1 MSGTQHIQP
10 PEVFSSQDIGFTQVV
25 ASPPGTL
32 LFLSGQV
39 AWDRDRKLIGEG
51 DLGKQVEQAL
61 KNLGHTLAAAGAT
74 PSDVT
79 MIRCYVAGY
88 KPEHAAV
95 LSSRLGDFFS
105 GSPPPASTWIG
116 VETLAAPDLLIEIET
131 MAVIA
136 S

>member
-1 MSGTQHIQP
+1 MSGLQHIQP
-10 PEVFSSQDIGFTQVV
+10 PETFSSQDIGFTQVV

-39 AWDRDRKLIGEG
+39 AWDRDRNLVGEG
-51 DLGKQVEQAL
+51 NLGKQVEQAL
-61 KNLGHTLAAAGAT
+61 VNLGHTLAAAGAT
-74 PSDVT
+74 PADVT

-116 VETLAAPDLLIEIET
+116 VETLAAPDILIEIET